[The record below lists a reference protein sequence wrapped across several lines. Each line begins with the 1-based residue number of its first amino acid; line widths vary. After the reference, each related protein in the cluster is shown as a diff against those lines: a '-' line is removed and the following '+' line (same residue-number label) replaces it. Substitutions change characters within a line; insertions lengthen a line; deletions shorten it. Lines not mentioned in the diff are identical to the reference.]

1 MSGVVQ
7 FHAMSEPFDQLMTP
21 TAADP
26 RFALGVQ
33 LFNAGRHFDAHEEW
47 ERVWRSCPPSDRR
60 FVQSLIHAAVALYQW
75 GRGKP
80 TAARTQLARGAAK
93 AAEFPPVYLGVDAA
107 RLWADVA
114 AALDPSGGRP
124 PVQLHTAPPTG
135 TEDV

>member
-1 MSGVVQ
+1 MSDPSA
-7 FHAMSEPFDQLMTP
+7 HPLTP

-47 ERVWRSCPPSDRR
+47 EGVWRECPPSDRR

-75 GRGKP
+75 GRGNP

-93 AAEFPPVYLGVDAA
+93 AADYPPVYLGVDAA

-114 AALDPSGGRP
+114 AALDSSGDRP
-124 PVQLHTAPPTG
+124 PVVLHTVPPTG
-135 TEDV
+135 TQDV